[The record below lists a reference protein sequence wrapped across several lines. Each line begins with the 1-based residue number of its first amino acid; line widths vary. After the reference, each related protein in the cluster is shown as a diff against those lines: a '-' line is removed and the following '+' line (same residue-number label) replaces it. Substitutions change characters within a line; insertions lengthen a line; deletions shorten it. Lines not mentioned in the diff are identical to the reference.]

1 MSVSKRAVQTLDIE
15 RLNLRKIKLKGKY
28 QVKISNRFADFEN
41 LDDDDD
47 DDDVDMNRAWEGLL
61 RI

>member
-1 MSVSKRAVQTLDIE
+1 VQTLDIE

-47 DDDVDMNRAWEGLL
+47 DDDVDISRTWKVLE